1 MTVGQ
6 IFLTRLAL
14 VCAAL
19 KAMRAVVVR
28 ALDHRKKNKLGMKE
42 ELTVDHIVAAHRND
56 KEAQV
61 GDCLT
66 YILSGIPRI
75 SSCECIWVYRIIFSR
90 LSTIVSP
97 WKLPAFHSLCTMD
110 LHASSEMYIL
120 LSSDIIDAFPITSE
134 STTLLLLLLLLLLF
148 LLLSWWWWFCM
159 VLLCYR

>member
-1 MTVGQ
+1 MTSLPLVCECLHDGGSD
-6 IFLTRLAL
+6 LSYHRLAL

-42 ELTVDHIVAAHRND
+42 ELTIDHIIAAHRND

-75 SSCECIWVYRIIFSR
+75 SSCEYVWVYRIVFSR
-90 LSTIVSP
+90 LST
-97 WKLPAFHSLCTMD
+97 
-110 LHASSEMYIL
+110 MY
-120 LSSDIIDAFPITSE
+120 TSVRHCVCARACVRVCVW
-134 STTLLLLLLLLLLF
+134 L
-148 LLLSWWWWFCM
+148 
-159 VLLCYR
+159 VLL